1 MRIVLIVCDGVG
13 VGELPDAAAYGD
25 VGSDTLGNLARQ
37 YGPMALPHLANL
49 GLGELTRMPG
59 VTGAHTRLDGV
70 YGRLGER
77 SPGKDSVTGHWELTG
92 VVLDT
97 PFPTYPN
104 GFPPD
109 VLQRFH
115 DAIGRGSIG
124 NVAASGTEIIQ
135 ALGDEHVRTGSP
147 IVYTSADS
155 VFQIAMHED
164 VIPLAEQYRICEI
177 AREQLQGEHRVG
189 RVIARPF
196 AGTSGAYKRDVDAR
210 RDYSVLPIAPTILDI
225 LKGQGIEVWAVGKI
239 DDLFAHQGLTKS
251 FHCESN
257 VAALENALTHLP
269 ELDHGLMFINLVDF
283 DTLWGHR
290 NDSHGFV
297 QAMADF
303 DAALPALTA
312 QLRPGDLLLITG
324 DHGNDPTDVST
335 DHTREYVPL
344 VAWTPGGSGAPIG
357 DRASFADVGATVA
370 EAFGVTG
377 TGNGTSFLSALR
389 G

>member
-37 YGPMALPHLANL
+37 YGPLHLPHLARL
-49 GLGELTRMPG
+49 GLGELTAMPG
-59 VTGAHTRLDGV
+59 VTGTTVGFDGV
-70 YGRLGER
+70 YGRLGQR

-97 PFPTYPN
+97 PFPTYPD
-104 GFPPD
+104 GFPPE
-109 VLQRFH
+109 VMQRFR
-115 DAIGRGSIG
+115 DAIGRGAIG
-124 NVAASGTEIIQ
+124 NIAASGTEIIQ
-135 ALGDEHVRTGSP
+135 SMGDEHVRTGSP

-164 VIPLAEQYRICEI
+164 VIPLPEQYRICEI

-196 AGTSGAYKRDVDAR
+196 AGSSGAYKRDVDAR
-210 RDYSVLPIAPTILDI
+210 RDYSVLPVSPTVLDI
-225 LKGQGIEVWAVGKI
+225 LKGHGIDVWAVGKI
-239 DDLFAHQGLTKS
+239 DDLFAHQGLTRT

-257 VAALENALTHLP
+257 AAAMENALTHLP
-269 ELDHGLMFINLVDF
+269 ELEHGLMFVNLVDF

-290 NDSHGFV
+290 NDSPGF
-297 QAMADF
+297 ARALSDF
-303 DAALPALTA
+303 DAVLPSLTA
-312 QLRPGDLLLITG
+312 HLRPGDVLMITG

-344 VAWTPGGSGAPIG
+344 LAWTPGGHGAAIG
-357 DRASFADVGATVA
+357 DRASFADVGATIA

-377 TGNGTSFLSALR
+377 TGHGTSFLTALR
-389 G
+389 A